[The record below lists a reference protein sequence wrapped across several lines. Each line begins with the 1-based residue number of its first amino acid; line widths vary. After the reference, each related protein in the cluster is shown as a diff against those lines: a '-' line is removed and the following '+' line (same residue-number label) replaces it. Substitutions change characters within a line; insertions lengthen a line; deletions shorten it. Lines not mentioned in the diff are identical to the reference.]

1 MDYIKTLPLPPP
13 RCRSAPHQLPPA
25 SAVCSLRA
33 MYDTIPPQILLKEIK
48 EEECGTKNDRT
59 DIAAYCNIAVVVP
72 AGSHLVGYFFGRKAL

>member
-1 MDYIKTLPLPPP
+1 MFFFSPVLDGVYVHTIYSSFDIT
-13 RCRSAPHQLPPA
+13 RRG
-25 SAVCSLRA
+25 LRA

>member
-1 MDYIKTLPLPPP
+1 
-13 RCRSAPHQLPPA
+13 
-25 SAVCSLRA
+25 

-72 AGSHLVGYFFGRKAL
+72 AGSHLVGYFLAGRLYNRAVIPPCRGPPFVLLNDYLQNKLGGSL